1 MRLIVPA
8 FIGLALA
15 LGNAETVPSTDVQRA
30 RTILEASAQAYRN
43 VAALHDILSYVVDAS
58 GSERETKNE
67 EYQFGPEKSVRVKN
81 ALLDAVAVDGEFFLI
96 QSDVPDR
103 YVFARYDGDFGKIL
117 RRVAGS
123 GSLFEPPP
131 LAMHQGKDLDACI
144 DTLRFNLLEPL
155 KIAGSQEAVAGDQ
168 GKSED
173 EVRFVA
179 NNGELT
185 LRIDRQTHFFDSVS
199 FQVKP
204 AGAPEGFFVRVN
216 GSFSPRILSAS
227 ERPINFVPGVR
238 SAVNSLTELTSKRL
252 AIGSPAPDFDLE
264 TLEGKKVALHD
275 LRGSIV
281 LLDFWATWC
290 VPCWKALKETQS
302 IHDWAA
308 AEKLPVKV
316 FAINTLE
323 QGSNVKEKSDRV
335 SAFWRSQG
343 FRMPMLFDPESKVF
357 KIFESPGLP
366 SMVVISPRGTILR
379 YHEGLF
385 PEMRETL
392 KKELQ
397 ADRQKKSEVKAGEPG
412 SD

>member
-1 MRLIVPA
+1 MKLTFAAVA
-8 FIGLALA
+8 ALALA
-15 LGNAETVPSTDVQRA
+15 ISNGVAATSPDVERA
-30 RTILEASAQAYRN
+30 RAILEASARAYRN
-43 VAALHDILSYVVDAS
+43 VAALHDTLSYTVDAP
-58 GSERETKNE
+58 GSERETKTQDYE
-67 EYQFGPEKSVRVKN
+67 FGRGKNVRVKN
-81 ALLDAVAVDGEFFLI
+81 ALLEAVAVDNGFYLV

-103 YVFARYDGDFGKIL
+103 YAFARYDGDFGTVL

-131 LAMHQGKDLDACI
+131 LAMHEGKDLDACI
-144 DTLRFNLLEPL
+144 DTLRFNLLGPL
-155 KIAGSQEAVAGDQ
+155 QIAGCREAVAGDN
-168 GKSED
+168 GKSYD

-179 NNGELT
+179 DNGELT
-185 LRIDRQTHFFDSVS
+185 LRIDRQTHFFVSVS

-204 AGAPEGFFVRVN
+204 AGAPEGFQVRVN
-216 GSFSPRILSAS
+216 GTFSPKILTAS
-227 ERPINFVPGVR
+227 EQPIAFAPGSR

-252 AIGSPAPDFDLE
+252 PIGSPAPDFELE
-264 TLEGKKVALHD
+264 TLDGKKIALHE

-290 VPCWKALKETQS
+290 VPCWTALKETQS

-308 AEKLPVKV
+308 AENLPVKV

-335 SAFWRSQG
+335 RAFWRSQG
-343 FRMPMLFDPESKVF
+343 FTMPTLFDSESKVF
-357 KIFESPGLP
+357 KTFESPGLP
-366 SMVVISPRGTILR
+366 SIVLISPSGKILR

-397 ADRQKKSEVKAGEPG
+397 EKVE
-412 SD
+412 